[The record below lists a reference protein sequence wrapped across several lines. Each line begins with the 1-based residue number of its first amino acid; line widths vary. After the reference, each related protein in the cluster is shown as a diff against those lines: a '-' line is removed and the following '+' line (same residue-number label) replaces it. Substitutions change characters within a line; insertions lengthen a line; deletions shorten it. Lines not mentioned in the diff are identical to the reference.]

1 MPMGV
6 NFQSVF
12 TGQVAIFLKDDLP
25 GGRQILIK
33 KTADQ
38 LMLAMLKKRSHVSTG
53 TGKGSRRTLQN
64 VAQVLPRGFFMRRV
78 LVSENAISN

>member
-25 GGRQILIK
+25 GGRQI
-33 KTADQ
+33 
-38 LMLAMLKKRSHVSTG
+38 
-53 TGKGSRRTLQN
+53 SRRTLQN